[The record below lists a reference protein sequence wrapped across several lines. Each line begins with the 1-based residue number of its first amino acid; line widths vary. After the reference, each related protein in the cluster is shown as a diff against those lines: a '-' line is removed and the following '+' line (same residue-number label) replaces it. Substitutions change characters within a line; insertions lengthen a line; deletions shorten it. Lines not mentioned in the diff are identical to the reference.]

1 MDEGLL
7 PFSIDHFDDT
17 LNFRT
22 AYKNL
27 FASIT
32 RLGQYTTEL
41 LQQCL
46 EEDERHF
53 IESEREDNY
62 LRTTF
67 VSEKEVK
74 ERTLKLFNAWL
85 EYFVVHTEL
94 MHEIQMFVIEG
105 KKVRITLG
113 VHIFT
118 ELTRLNYLL
127 ERPRLMVDMYEE
139 EMQSLE
145 NTHHHS
151 WIEIVNSFDISKQY
165 EEKEDKDAEV
175 ESRLVALK
183 TLWKRPVMYYTQT
196 QVQMVI
202 LFLTQQLNEVKSDSM
217 VEFKRVFEWL
227 WLRIAEIQKE
237 IHTQDVLDDESMR
250 VVVDTKESLYCANKD
265 FGIFVSLYMGEM
277 LRRFFYYEMLSKK
290 KIEIEGLESR
300 IHLKSQI
307 DKCRLWVESVVNFF
321 AEEAFVDLYVESC
334 AESYAFVGD
343 DKWFKYIWPQKVH
356 SRAACLAELRP
367 HLYRRFFSES
377 RASRASIL
385 SSINTSHVSRCFVFK
400 AISQYIQIK
409 LGGASAVKW
418 YEGVV
423 IHSHEIY
430 MSSYNLRANLAPF
443 LLQVFSTYWA
453 YDQGCVWKSDDFYE
467 SLAVWFHLLRTRYQ
481 STLFGHDL
489 TRFVDA
495 AIGPPS
501 PTGEEREVEILNQNQ
516 ERLTTGFL
524 L

>member
-7 PFSIDHFDDT
+7 PFDIDHFDDT
-17 LNFRT
+17 LDFRS

-27 FASIT
+27 FLSIT

-41 LQQCL
+41 LQQCV
-46 EEDERHF
+46 EEDERHL
-53 IESEREDNY
+53 IESAKEDSY

-67 VSEKEVK
+67 VSEKEVREK
-74 ERTLKLFNAWL
+74 TLKLFHVWQ
-85 EYFVVHTEL
+85 EYFVIHTEL
-94 MHEIQMFVIEG
+94 MHETQMFVIEG

-145 NTHHHS
+145 NTHHPS

-183 TLWKRPVMYYTQT
+183 TLWKRPVMRYTQT
-196 QVQMVI
+196 QIQMVI
-202 LFLTQQLNEVKSDSM
+202 LFLTQQLNEVKSDSII
-217 VEFKRVFEWL
+217 EFKRVFEWL
-227 WLRIAEIQKE
+227 WLRIAEIQQE

-250 VVVDTKESLYCANKD
+250 VLINPKASLYCANKD
-265 FGIFVSLYMGEM
+265 FGIFISFYFGEI

-290 KIEIEGLESR
+290 KLEIGGLEFR
-300 IHLKSQI
+300 VELGIITPKVKS
-307 DKCRLWVESVVNFF
+307 WVECVVNFF
-321 AEEAFVDLYVESC
+321 AEEAFIDLYVESC
-334 AESYAFVGD
+334 VESYAFVGD

-385 SSINTSHVSRCFVFK
+385 SSINTSHVSRSFVFK

-418 YEGVV
+418 YDGVV
-423 IHSHEIY
+423 IHSHEIH
-430 MSSYNLRANLAPF
+430 MSSYNLRSNLAPF

-453 YDQGCVWKSDDFYE
+453 YDQGCVWKSDNFYE

-495 AIGPPS
+495 AIGLPPS
-501 PTGEEREVEILNQNQ
+501 SSTEILNQNQ
-516 ERLTTGFL
+516 EGIPTGFL